1 MKSKKPILLLEDD
14 AVDVMTVKRAIKDIN
29 IVNKLYVASNGEEGL
44 DILRDEKF
52 ERPCIIFLDINM
64 PKMNG
69 IEFLR
74 ELRTDEALKHI
85 PVVMM
90 TTSQEEQDK
99 LETFRLGIA
108 GYILKPV
115 DYVKFVEIMKTIDF
129 YWTLS
134 EMPH

>member
-29 IVNKLYVASNGEEGL
+29 IINKLYVASNGEEGL
-44 DILRDEKF
+44 EILRDENK
-52 ERPCIIFLDINM
+52 EKPCIIFLDINM

-69 IEFLR
+69 IEFLK
-74 ELRTDEALKHI
+74 ELRTDETLRHT

-90 TTSQEEQDK
+90 TTSKEEQDK
-99 LETFRLGIA
+99 LETFRLGIS

-115 DYVKFVEIMKTIDF
+115 DYVKFVEIMKAIDS

>member
-29 IVNKLYVASNGEEGL
+29 IVNKLYVASNGVEGL
-44 DILRDEKF
+44 EILRDETLEK
-52 ERPCIIFLDINM
+52 PCIIFLDINM

-69 IEFLR
+69 IEFLK
-74 ELRTDEALKHI
+74 ELRTDEALRHT
-85 PVVMM
+85 PVIVM
-90 TTSQEEQDK
+90 TTSKEEQDK

-108 GYILKPV
+108 GYMLKPV

>member
-14 AVDVMTVKRAIKDIN
+14 TVDVMTVKRAIKDIN

-44 DILRDEKF
+44 EILRDENIEK
-52 ERPCIIFLDINM
+52 PCIIFLDINM

-69 IEFLR
+69 IEFLK

-85 PVVMM
+85 PVIMM
-90 TTSQEEQDK
+90 TTSKEEQDK

-108 GYILKPV
+108 GYMLKPV

>member
-29 IVNKLYVASNGEEGL
+29 IINKLYVASNGEEGL
-44 DILRDEKF
+44 EILRDENIEK
-52 ERPCIIFLDINM
+52 PCIIFLDINM

-74 ELRTDEALKHI
+74 ELRGDVALKHI
-85 PVVMM
+85 PVIVM
-90 TTSQEEQDK
+90 TTSREEQDK
-99 LETFRLGIA
+99 IESFRLGIA
-108 GYILKPV
+108 GYMLKSV
-115 DYVKFVEIMKTIDF
+115 DYVKFVEIIKTIDF

>member
-29 IVNKLYVASNGEEGL
+29 IINKLYVASNGVEGL
-44 DILRDEKF
+44 EILRDESK
-52 ERPCIIFLDINM
+52 EKPCIIFLDINM

-74 ELRTDEALKHI
+74 ELRTDEALKHT

-90 TTSQEEQDK
+90 TTSKEEQDK

-108 GYILKPV
+108 GYMLKPV